1 MRQRDAANSLFTHF
15 NPEQERLYVLALTR
29 QRSCGQPLCT
39 QLVLPISL
47 ALLLEQPRL
56 ASRVPGLLSAL

>member
-1 MRQRDAANSLFTHF
+1 MD
-15 NPEQERLYVLALTR
+15 EVR

-47 ALLLEQPRL
+47 ALPLEQP
-56 ASRVPGLLSAL
+56 LLSAL